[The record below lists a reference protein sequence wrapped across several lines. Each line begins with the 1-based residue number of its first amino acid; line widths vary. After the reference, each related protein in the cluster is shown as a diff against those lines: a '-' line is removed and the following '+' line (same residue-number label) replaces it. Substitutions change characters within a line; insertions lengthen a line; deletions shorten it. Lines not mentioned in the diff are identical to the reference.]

1 MSWTLE
7 TQMESR
13 FLVAPDVTIIAY
25 HAIVVVVV
33 VVVVVVFVLS
43 LSLVACIF
51 FLPFDSQVLSNILR
65 DSIRVLGSS
74 WGLCNLGMENFDQP
88 HDWEKKKKSPVG
100 V

>member
-33 VVVVVVFVLS
+33 VVVFVLS

-51 FLPFDSQVLSNILR
+51 FSAV
-65 DSIRVLGSS
+65 
-74 WGLCNLGMENFDQP
+74 
-88 HDWEKKKKSPVG
+88 
-100 V
+100 